1 MVKLNNSTP
10 AAIILSVL
18 LLIWLLTCTLRIGVL
33 IAKHWKA
40 INESQSGMYSL
51 PQSFSVLADI
61 LLFVT
66 ALVVF
71 YAFFKQNVVDE
82 S

>member
-10 AAIILSVL
+10 AAIILSIL
-18 LLIWLLTCTLRIGVL
+18 LLLWLLACATRIGVL
-33 IAKHWKA
+33 VARHWQA
-40 INESQSGMYSL
+40 INESQGGMYSL
-51 PQSFSVLADI
+51 PQSFSVLADT

-71 YAFFKQNVVDE
+71 RIFFKQNVIDE